1 MATSRGAA
9 RPLANYSTP
18 KHQQRPSLG
27 RGGSEEQHAML
38 SELPQPD
45 TPPGLLNKGSY
56 DQDADDSG
64 TYSLDRYVNEDDEN
78 EDDTLLESSEEV
90 FEDNSR
96 MDADIGHE
104 AIGVVDQPFGP
115 IVGA

>member
-1 MATSRGAA
+1 M
-9 RPLANYSTP
+9 
-18 KHQQRPSLG
+18 
-27 RGGSEEQHAML
+27 ML

-56 DQDADDSG
+56 DQDADEAG
-64 TYSLDRYVNEDDEN
+64 TYSLDRYVNEQD
-78 EDDTLLESSEEV
+78 EDDALLESGEEV

-96 MDADIGHE
+96 MEAEVSHE
-104 AIGVVDQPFGP
+104 AIGVVDEPFGP